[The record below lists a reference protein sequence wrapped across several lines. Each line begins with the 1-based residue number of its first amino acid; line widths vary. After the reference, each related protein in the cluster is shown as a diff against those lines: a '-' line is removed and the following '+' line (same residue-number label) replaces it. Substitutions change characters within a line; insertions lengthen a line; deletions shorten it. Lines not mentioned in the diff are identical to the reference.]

1 MVVTLTFSQ
10 LTDGLC
16 SSTCA
21 LFMEL
26 MRHQAGVRTVV
37 VGGRPV
43 TGPMQ
48 APAGSRGAQLYSVG
62 DLDADIEVASRIN
75 ATAGD
80 ILPPRQL
87 DVFVSQLTINLR
99 DQIRQGEDIPLQF
112 LYEAADC
119 RIFYTLQTVY
129 NFTNLWKY
137 ATEAAGTRPELC
149 VAGST
154 GYASIGAAP
163 SPNNATQGSATIGGN
178 APPNHLFD
186 TIHLEKTQ
194 PDGLPTLFGGQE
206 YAIQRFPDFFPGQA
220 CDINSYGSC
229 GAAGSGLSC
238 QRVTEC
244 KGEARCVRS
253 CTSSYDPCGSTR
265 CQITQKSG
273 AISSG
278 YCRPQCGSSTHPASP
293 STPPL
298 PPSKLQNTRSSSLRG
313 GPFTGGRY

>member
-1 MVVTLTFSQ
+1 
-10 LTDGLC
+10 
-16 SSTCA
+16 
-21 LFMEL
+21 MEL

-178 APPNHLFD
+178 APPNRLFD

-265 CQITQKSG
+265 CQITRKSG

-278 YCRPQCGSSTHPASP
+278 YCRPQCGSSPQPASP

>member
-1 MVVTLTFSQ
+1 MVFSLTFPQ

-26 MRHQAGVRTVV
+26 MHHQAGVRTVV

-48 APAGSRGAQLYSVG
+48 SPAGSRGAQLYSVG
-62 DLDADIEVASRIN
+62 DLDADIEVASIIN
-75 ATAGD
+75 ATAGEL
-80 ILPPRQL
+80 LPPRQL
-87 DVFVSQLTINLR
+87 DVYVSQLTFNIR

-137 ATEAAGTRPELC
+137 ATEAAWTRPELC

-154 GYASIGAAP
+154 GYGSIGGTQ
-163 SPNNATQGSATIGGN
+163 SPNNVTQGSTTIGGN
-178 APPNHLFD
+178 APPNYLFD

-206 YAIQRFPDFFPGQA
+206 YAIQRFPDFFPGQP
-220 CDINSYGSC
+220 CDINNFGSC

-238 QRVTEC
+238 QRVTQC
-244 KGEARCVRS
+244 SGETRCVKS
-253 CTSSYDPCGSTR
+253 CSSSYDPCGSARCLITR
-265 CQITQKSG
+265 TSG

-278 YCRPQCGSSTHPASP
+278 FCPPNCGSSTKPASP

-298 PPSKLQNTRSSSLRG
+298 PPSKLQNTRLSSLRG
-313 GPFTGGRY
+313 GSFTGGRY